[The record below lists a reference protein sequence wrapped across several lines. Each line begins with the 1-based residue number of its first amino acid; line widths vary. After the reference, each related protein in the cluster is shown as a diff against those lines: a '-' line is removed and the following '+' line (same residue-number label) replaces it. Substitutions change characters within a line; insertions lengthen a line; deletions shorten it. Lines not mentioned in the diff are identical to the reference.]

1 MTLVEA
7 VGVQRGT
14 IPVWKLARLRTA
26 LFIGVLGILG
36 WWWGPADVAPG
47 GYTAT
52 VNAIVDA
59 IPLAVVYPFE
69 IGSTASDQIVT
80 VETQGEFYRLVVTGA
95 DRYPASL
102 GTRLEYKVQ
111 LLDRMG
117 DAVPLG
123 LTQVTST
130 IAGAEYSQVLP
141 PTEVGETG
149 VQFGMRLPFRAKVV
163 MVILF
168 LVAGMWLTEAVP
180 LAAAALF
187 VPVAMVGM
195 GVAEAETVLAPF
207 AHPIIILFLA
217 GFLMAEAMRRTGVD
231 RMIAVTILKRASH
244 RPAFL
249 MLTMMGLV
257 AFLAM
262 WMSNTAAVSIVIPI
276 ALAILEPMPP
286 GAGSQNFKRALIL
299 GVAYAAASG
308 GIGSAIGSPS
318 NLMAL
323 TFLNE
328 YTGAGLTFIDWFK
341 IGLPMV
347 GLLLPVVWLWLLVSF
362 GIPLR
367 GDPIDVGTLLDR
379 RDGTEA
385 NGANAPLSQRAVLGT
400 FLVVMGLWLS
410 EPLHGVPTGIIALGG
425 VFALFVMGFLKQED
439 LNRINW
445 NALLTF
451 GGSLAIGTML
461 VASGVSDWIALQLMG
476 LSTLP
481 ALLVVFLIAA
491 MAVLTSAF
499 ISNTASSAMLIPLV
513 IPLAQML
520 QLDPTLLVAVVAIGS
535 AVDFA
540 LVVGTPPTMIA
551 YATGF
556 FTTQDIFKRGIV
568 LDVLGVIL
576 LSLVVIWA
584 WRALG
589 VVAF

>member
-1 MTLVEA
+1 MALAENVA
-7 VGVQRGT
+7 RQQRVT
-14 IPVWKLARLRTA
+14 YHERLARARTLIFILA
-26 LFIGVLGILG
+26 LGTLG
-36 WWWGPADVAPG
+36 WWWGPADLEAG
-47 GYTAT
+47 SYTAT
-52 VNAIVDA
+52 VSAVVEGSK
-59 IPLAVVYPFE
+59 LEVVYPFE
-69 IGSTASDQIVT
+69 VGREGDSIVSA
-80 VETQGEFYRLVVTGA
+80 EAAGEFYRLVVSGVDA
-95 DRYPASL
+95 YPDRL
-102 GTRLEYKVQ
+102 GTRLTFTVQ
-111 LLDRMG
+111 VVDRIG
-117 DAVPLG
+117 GAVPLG
-123 LTQVTST
+123 LGQVTSV
-130 IAGAEYSQVLP
+130 IRGEGYEQELP
-141 PTEVGETG
+141 PTEAGDNG
-149 VQFGMRLPFRAKVV
+149 VLFGMRLPFRAKIV
-163 MVILF
+163 MAILF

-180 LAAAALF
+180 LAAAAIF
-187 VPVAMVGM
+187 IPVAIVVT

-207 AHPIIILFLA
+207 AHPIIVLFLA

-231 RMIAVTILKRASH
+231 RLIAISILKRASH

-249 MLTMMGLV
+249 MLTMMILV

-276 ALAILEPMPP
+276 ALAVLEKMPE
-286 GAGSQNFKRALIL
+286 GEGTKNFKRALIL

-328 YTGAGLTFIDWFK
+328 YTGAGLTFMDWFK

-347 GLLLPVVWLWLLVSF
+347 ALLLPTVWLWLLFSF

-367 GDPIDVGTLLDR
+367 AAPIDVR
-379 RDGTEA
+379 RLIDEGEEQSK
-385 NGANAPLSQRAVLGT
+385 GLQWQQGWVLAT
-400 FLVVMGLWLS
+400 FLVVMALWLS
-410 EPLHGVPTGIIALGG
+410 EPWHGVPTGIVALGG
-425 VFALFVMGFLKQED
+425 AFALFVMSFLKQED

-461 VASGVSDWIALQLMG
+461 VSTGVSDWIALQLIG
-476 LSTLP
+476 LATLP
-481 ALLVVFLIAA
+481 APVVIFLIAGI
-491 MAVLTSAF
+491 AVLTSAF

-520 QLDPTLLVAVVAIGS
+520 QLDPVLLVAVVAIGS

-556 FTTQDIFKRGIV
+556 FTTQDIFRRGIV

-576 LSLVVIWA
+576 LSFVVVWIWLG
-584 WRALG
+584 LG
-589 VVAF
+589 VVGF